1 MTTLVIGDWVEE
13 AWANPAY
20 PRRQRLVSPER
31 SFPMAHKRS
40 HTNGT
45 DRLIQLARAAA
56 DDSDLDDLSD
66 AENALAD
73 LVGRLLDRSSDR
85 PIHRA
90 LAVLE
95 QEQADDAADLLRFWA
110 DDAATTIDVAVST
123 PEGLEGGDV
132 TLFLIP
138 LVLATPASPLPLSIP
153 DGPLQALTASLRTHG
168 LPEIGAEPA
177 IVLLGSLYRLAD
189 LPTSW
194 AERRRWGRTIVAHLA
209 HQLAALP
216 PATREPTAETTASDA
231 VSLHLRFLLGAVIA
245 SGDTVPDWDD
255 ADEDDWD
262 DADRAAQLQAWQ
274 TEMHRILGPTFRAS
288 EMLAGFP
295 GLWTAGLMRGLDL
308 WHGVLGSTLLHTHLQ
323 HTGLS
328 ATDVLADVRWMGG
341 FWRIQFVSALQ
352 TSPPWHWVVAR
363 DADTDRDLL
372 LDLLRSFGLRR
383 FALDERDRPPP

>member
-1 MTTLVIGDWVEE
+1 
-13 AWANPAY
+13 
-20 PRRQRLVSPER
+20 
-31 SFPMAHKRS
+31 MAHKRS

-73 LVGRLLDRSSDR
+73 LVGRLLDRGSDR

-95 QEQADDAADLLRFWA
+95 QEQADDAVDLLRFWA
-110 DDAATTIDVAVST
+110 DDVATTIDVAVST
-123 PEGLEGGDV
+123 PEGLENGDV

-138 LVLATPASPLPLSIP
+138 LVLATPANPLPLSIP

-168 LPEIGAEPA
+168 LPGIGPEPA

-209 HQLAALP
+209 HQPATLP
-216 PATREPTAETTASDA
+216 PATREPTAETDASDA

-245 SGDTVPDWDD
+245 SGDDVPDWFD

-274 TEMHRILGPTFRAS
+274 SQVHRILSPTLGGI
-288 EMLAGFP
+288 ELATHFP
-295 GLWTAGLMRGLDL
+295 APWTTALTHGLDL
-308 WHGVLGSTLLHTHLQ
+308 WHAVLGSTLLHTHLQ

-352 TSPPWHWVVAR
+352 TSPPWHWVIMR
-363 DADTDRDLL
+363 DGDTDRDLL